1 MNRQDNH
8 IRWERRRTRGF
19 TLLEVMIAAGILA
32 SSLLL
37 VFSFHIQAVRINKN
51 AKSLTDCTYLAQSK
65 MERLLMLRWTQS
77 STHADLKDS
86 GGADPTTSS
95 APWTYLEHPNSSS
108 APPAVNASGTPN
120 VLLGPRR
127 YYVTWDAKVM
137 DTNKTWMRIRVRC
150 QFNDATFNT
159 KKGTTISSYRFR
171 DK

>member
-1 MNRQDNH
+1 MKSQYNQITRK
-8 IRWERRRTRGF
+8 RRNSRGF
-19 TLLEVMIAAGILA
+19 TLLEVMIASGILA

-37 VFSFHIQAVRINKN
+37 VFSFHIQAVRLNTN

-65 MERLLMLRWTQS
+65 MERLFMLRWTQS

-95 APWTYLEHPNSSS
+95 APWAYLEHPNSSG

-120 VLLGPRR
+120 VILGPRR
-127 YYVTWDAKVM
+127 YYVTWDSKVM

-150 QFNDATFNT
+150 QFKDSTFNT
-159 KKGTTISSYRFR
+159 TKGTTISSYRFR